1 MSQLSSAT
9 TDFLGALQAN
19 NDRRWFEAHKAEYLA
34 HLKRP
39 GEAFAEALAATLEAE
54 TGEAH
59 AWRIFRIHRDVRFS
73 KDKTPYNTH
82 LRISLSPEGE
92 CAEGGPVWMFGL
104 DPDRLTLGAGIFE
117 LTKPRLE
124 TWRTRAD
131 APDGAAIVQL
141 FSRLVQDGVRL
152 SEPELKRVPSPFAQ
166 DHPRGELLRR
176 KGLTAWIDCPDPQLA
191 FGADGPANCVAE
203 LLRLRP
209 FVALLREL

>member
-1 MSQLSSAT
+1 MTYLSSTA
-9 TDFLGALQAN
+9 TDFLRALHAN
-19 NDRRWFEAHKAEYLA
+19 NDRHWFEAHKADYLN

-39 GEAFAEALAATLEAE
+39 GEDFAEALAAALEAA

-124 TWRTRAD
+124 TWRARVD
-131 APDGAAIVQL
+131 AHDGVAIVQL
-141 FSRLVQDGVRL
+141 FSRLGRDGIRM
-152 SEPELKRVPSPFAQ
+152 SEPELKRVPAPYAQ
-166 DHPRGELLRR
+166 DHPQGELLRH
-176 KGLTAWIDCPDPQLA
+176 KGLTAWIDCPDSRLA